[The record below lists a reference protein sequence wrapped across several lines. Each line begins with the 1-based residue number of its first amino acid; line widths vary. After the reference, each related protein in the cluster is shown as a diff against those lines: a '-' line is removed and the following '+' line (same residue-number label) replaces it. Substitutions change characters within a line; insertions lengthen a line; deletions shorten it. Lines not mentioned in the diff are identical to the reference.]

1 MHFDYRLW
9 GFTRGVRGR
18 IFFAVLIGVLAT
30 ALGVARLA
38 LLGWLI
44 GLVFQGHNVTALFF
58 PLLVTAQL
66 RPT

>member
-30 ALGVARLA
+30 SLGVARLA

-44 GLVFQGHNVTALFF
+44 GLVFAGHGLTTLVF
-58 PLLVTAQL
+58 PL
-66 RPT
+66 